1 MALIEWKENF
11 NVGIA
16 EVDFEHRELVNL
28 INALHADLLASG
40 DKGSILEFLGE
51 IYARISA
58 HFALEEKVMREHHYD
73 QYQAHKLDHERLLDD
88 IRDLADDYED
98 AEMFNEAE
106 LSRRLTHW
114 FVEHFKYMD
123 ARLHKEL
130 G

>member
-1 MALIEWKENF
+1 MVLIEWKEHF

-16 EVDFEHRELVNL
+16 AVDFEHREMVEL
-28 INALHADLLASG
+28 INALHAELLAAG
-40 DKGSILEFLGE
+40 DKGSVLEFFGE
-51 IYARISA
+51 IYARIAA
-58 HFALEEKVMREHHYD
+58 HFALEEKLMRERGYD
-73 QYQAHKLDHERLLDD
+73 QYQAHKDDHERLLDE

-98 AEMFNEAE
+98 AELFNEAE
-106 LSRRLTHW
+106 MSRRLTHW

>member
-1 MALIEWKENF
+1 MALIEWNEHF
-11 NVGIA
+11 NVGVA
-16 EVDFEHRELVNL
+16 PVDFEHREMVAL
-28 INALHADLLASG
+28 INALHDDLLAAG

-51 IYARISA
+51 IYARIAA
-58 HFALEEKVMREHHYD
+58 HFALEEKLMRERGYD
-73 QYQAHKLDHERLLDD
+73 QYEAHKHDHERLLDE

-98 AEMFNEAE
+98 AEMFSEAE